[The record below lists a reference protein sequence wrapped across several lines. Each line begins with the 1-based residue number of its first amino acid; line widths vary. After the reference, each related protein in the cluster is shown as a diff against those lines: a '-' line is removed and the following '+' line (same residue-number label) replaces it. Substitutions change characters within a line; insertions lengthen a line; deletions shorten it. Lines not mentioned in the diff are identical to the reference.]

1 MAADYATG
9 ISSSPTNLLQT
20 LVSFL
25 AAQGWTTDSS
35 VSDGTGWRAHL
46 HKSGLYVNLRA
57 AMNELIWPEDGSY
70 HDALKS
76 STGGYGIGLYL
87 GDGYSG
93 AAAWHEQSG
102 RPVRPTDG
110 STAGCGANLPAGSV
124 AAYHIFDNGADHVI
138 VVVER
143 APGIF
148 CFFGW
153 GPALEPAGQPEAF
166 PYFFGSSG
174 AILNTFDGELDGPR
188 GGITISAWAPM
199 SHADREDSSY
209 GTVTEYVHATAY
221 VRVDAATF
229 SDRWVGNC
237 DVPVSPSPEG
247 YGYTGRAMVCSVN
260 VGPGSGLL
268 NDGEYPCFENMIDR
282 VHQTAFVGAILIPL
296 HSFVLTDPDAR
307 WSPLGYPPAMFW
319 SEAVGHGYGAGDVY
333 QVGGLDYMA
342 FPHFAVRKGA

>member
-1 MAADYATG
+1 MAAAYQTG

-25 AAQGWTTDSS
+25 ATQGWTTDSS

-46 HKSGLYVNLRA
+46 HKGSLYVNLRA
-57 AMNELIWPEDGSY
+57 AMDELIWPENGTY
-70 HDALKS
+70 HDALFA

-93 AAAWHEQSG
+93 GAAWHAQSG

-124 AAYHIFDNGADHVI
+124 AAFHIFDDGADHII

-153 GPALEPAGQPEAF
+153 GPALEAAGQPEAF

-174 AILNTFDGELDGPR
+174 AVLNTYGGELTFSR
-188 GGITISAWAPM
+188 GGIDITAWPPM
-199 SHADREDSSY
+199 SHADKEVSSY
-209 GTVTEYVHATAY
+209 GTSIEYVHATAY

-229 SDRWVGNC
+229 SARWVGNC
-237 DVPVSPSPEG
+237 AVGTGPEG
-247 YGYTGRAMVCSVN
+247 YGYTGRRMVCSCN
-260 VGPGSGLL
+260 IGPGDGGM
-268 NDGEYPCFENMIDR
+268 NDDEYPSYEDMIDR
-282 VHQTAFVGAILIPL
+282 IHQTAFVGSMLLPL

-307 WSPLGYPPAMFW
+307 WAPLGYPPSIFW
-319 SEAVGHGYGAGDVY
+319 CEAVGHGYGAGSVY
-333 QVGGLDYMA
+333 QVGGLDYMV